1 MQNEVVMID
10 VVLRKGNVKY
20 SFRYNGF
27 IHCVVIETGFASHTY
42 QISKENGNELY
53 KKLIADGY
61 ERG

>member
-1 MQNEVVMID
+1 MID

-53 KKLIADGY
+53 RKLIADGY